1 MPIISTFFGIV
12 IRMFY
17 DEHKPPHVH
26 VEYQSHKAVLDF
38 LGNIVRG
45 DLKSRTALKLVREWI
60 DLHVDELKKDWD
72 LASTGKE
79 VKKISPLK

>member
-26 VEYQSHKAVLDF
+26 VEYQGHKAVLDF

-60 DLHVDELKKDWD
+60 DLHVEELKDDWD
-72 LASTGKE
+72 LASTGKGI
-79 VKKISPLK
+79 KKISPLK